1 MDVDELAWS
10 SSYTGWAI
18 NWYTKNGLR
27 LVVKFL
33 IMTMLIIMTIITI
46 MCECEIVCLLKL
58 DADDFSDF
66 TLGARPGHA
75 QHRRHFILVLPCWS
89 SR

>member
-27 LVVKFL
+27 LFVKFL
-33 IMTMLIIMTIITI
+33 IMTMLIIMTI
-46 MCECEIVCLLKL
+46 MCECETVCLLKL

-75 QHRRHFILVLPCWS
+75 QHRGHFILVLQCRS

>member
-18 NWYTKNGLR
+18 NRYTKNGLR
-27 LVVKFL
+27 LFVKFL
-33 IMTMLIIMTIITI
+33 IMTMLIIMTI
-46 MCECEIVCLLKL
+46 MCECETVCLLKL

-75 QHRRHFILVLPCWS
+75 QHRGHFILVLPCRS